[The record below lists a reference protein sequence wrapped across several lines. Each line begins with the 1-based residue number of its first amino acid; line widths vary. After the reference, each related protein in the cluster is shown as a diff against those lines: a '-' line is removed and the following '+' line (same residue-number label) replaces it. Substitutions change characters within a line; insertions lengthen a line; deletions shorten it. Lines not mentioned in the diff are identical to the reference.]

1 MSSATRH
8 QKIWFY
14 NTKTEMNRLKL
25 PKVIK
30 TDIGYQLMF
39 GESEDYRTERK
50 RLDNN
55 AKRNLVKVY
64 ESFYK
69 DIQYD

>member
-1 MSSATRH
+1 
-8 QKIWFY
+8 
-14 NTKTEMNRLKL
+14 MNRLKL

-30 TDIGYQLMF
+30 SDIGYQLMF